1 MSGSFWILKG
11 RSNIWSW
18 VIVSPLD
25 LVYQFAKVSI
35 QPASF
40 YYIISQPESCT
51 DIWLSTSRLRESTC
65 PVSRANSQELGLEPS
80 SFHYNSLSL
89 LLDILPDLDSG
100 ILIMMADF
108 NYNNH
113 NWKKK
118 HFFQWMNPRS
128 YNKIKN
134 VRKKLN
140 LKIGEHINW
149 RFSEFPQYF

>member
-40 YYIISQPESCT
+40 YNIISQPESCT
-51 DIWLSTSRLRESTC
+51 DIWLSNSRLRESTC

-80 SFHYNSLSL
+80 SFHCNSLSL
-89 LLDILPDLDSG
+89 LLDILPDLDSR
-100 ILIMMADF
+100 ILIMMAHF
-108 NYNNH
+108 NYNNR
-113 NWKKK
+113 NWKK

-149 RFSEFPQYF
+149 RFSEFPQNF